1 MQLYARRGDVQNKL
15 TAILVAC
22 FALAACAGRAPN
34 PVATVNPSDSL
45 MDCYA
50 IQSEIAANNQRTQE
64 LASEQNWKV
73 AQNVKAGV
81 TGVWFGTDFQGAA
94 RKEALALRERQQ
106 YLIGLAAR
114 KKCGAPI
121 RPN

>member
-1 MQLYARRGDVQNKL
+1 MHNDSIV
-15 TAILVAC
+15 VAVLC
-22 FALAACAGRAPN
+22 IALAACAGRAPN

-50 IQSEIAANNQRTQE
+50 IQSEIAADNQRAQE
-64 LASEQNWKV
+64 LASEQNRKV
-73 AQNVKAGV
+73 AQNVAAGV

-106 YLIGLAAR
+106 YLSGLWAR
-114 KKCGAPI
+114 KKCASPI